1 MEIRKEIK
9 QINCYA
15 GQNRPV
21 WIVIHETDNYSKGAG
36 ALKHAQAHK
45 NGNLS
50 TSVHWYVD
58 DTVAVQTLDYSDG
71 AYAVGR
77 QYGTPLVP
85 GVTNT
90 NSINIEICVNPDS
103 DYDTAR
109 ANCVELVRQ
118 IVAETGIG
126 ADHVIRHYDAKRKHC
141 PRKMLD
147 QPQLWTDFKAAL
159 SEPVKK
165 SGWQQEN
172 GGWRFYLK
180 DGSGNYVRNDWYQDG
195 DKWYWFDGAGMMVH
209 DTWYQY
215 KGSWYYLASDG
226 AMLKGLQTISGK
238 WYYLDQTGRMATEP
252 VVLTPDQDGALCYPG
267 LAR

>member
-1 MEIRKEIK
+1 MEIRREIK

-15 GQNRPV
+15 GQNRPK

-58 DTVAVQTLDYSDG
+58 DTVAVQTLYYSDG

-77 QYGTPLVP
+77 QYGTPLVA

-103 DYDTAR
+103 NYDTAR

-118 IVAETGIG
+118 IMAETGIS

-147 QPQLWTDFKAAL
+147 QPQLWTD
-159 SEPVKK
+159 SRQR
-165 SGWQQEN
+165 SWSHREN
-172 GGWRFYLK
+172 PA
-180 DGSGNYVRNDWYQDG
+180 GSR
-195 DKWYWFDGAGMMVH
+195 
-209 DTWYQY
+209 
-215 KGSWYYLASDG
+215 
-226 AMLKGLQTISGK
+226 
-238 WYYLDQTGRMATEP
+238 RMA
-252 VVLTPDQDGALCYPG
+252 VGATTSATVSQSAMTG
-267 LAR
+267 TGTRTSGTGSTAQA

>member
-36 ALKHAQAHK
+36 ALKHAQAHR

-58 DTVAVQTLDYSDG
+58 DKVAVQTLDYRDG

-77 QYGTPLVP
+77 QYGTPLVA

-126 ADHVIRHYDAKRKHC
+126 ADHVIRHYDAKRKH
-141 PRKMLD
+141 P
-147 QPQLWTDFKAAL
+147 
-159 SEPVKK
+159 
-165 SGWQQEN
+165 
-172 GGWRFYLK
+172 
-180 DGSGNYVRNDWYQDG
+180 
-195 DKWYWFDGAGMMVH
+195 
-209 DTWYQY
+209 
-215 KGSWYYLASDG
+215 
-226 AMLKGLQTISGK
+226 
-238 WYYLDQTGRMATEP
+238 
-252 VVLTPDQDGALCYPG
+252 
-267 LAR
+267 

>member
-1 MEIRKEIK
+1 MEIRREIK

-15 GQNRPV
+15 GQNRPA

-90 NSINIEICVNPDS
+90 NSINIEICVNSDS
-103 DYDTAR
+103 DYDQAR
-109 ANCVELVRQ
+109 ANCIELVRQ
-118 IVAETGIG
+118 IMTELEIP

-141 PRKMLD
+141 PGKMLD

-165 SGWQQEN
+165 SGWQQED
-172 GGWRFYLK
+172 GGWRYYL
-180 DGSGNYVRNDWYQDG
+180 GNGQPVRNDWYWYEG
-195 DKWYWFDGAGMMVH
+195 KWYWFDGSGIMVH
-209 DTWYQY
+209 DTWYKY
-215 KGSWYYLASDG
+215 KDHWYYLGADG
-226 AMLKGLQTISGK
+226 AMVTGQQTIYGK
-238 WYYLDQTGRMATEP
+238 WYIMDTEGRMITEP
-252 VVLTPDQDGALCYPG
+252 VTLTPDQDGALRWPG
-267 LAR
+267 LAE

>member
-15 GQNRPV
+15 GQNRPA

-36 ALKHAQAHK
+36 ALKHSEAHR

-58 DTVAVQTLDYSDG
+58 DTVAVQTLYYSDG

-103 DYDTAR
+103 DYDQAR

-118 IVAETGIG
+118 IMAETGIS

-165 SGWQQEN
+165 SGWQQEDS
-172 GGWRFYLK
+172 GWRYYL
-180 DGSGNYVRNDWYQDG
+180 GNGQPVRNDWYWHDG
-195 DKWYWFDGAGMMVH
+195 KWYWFDGSGIMVH
-209 DTWYQY
+209 DTWYKY
-215 KGSWYYLASDG
+215 KDHWYYLGADG
-226 AMLKGLQTISGK
+226 AMVTGQQTIDGK
-238 WYYLDQTGRMATEP
+238 WYIMDDEGRMIVEP
-252 VVLTPDQDGALCYPG
+252 VTLTPDQDGALRWPG
-267 LAR
+267 LVE

>member
-21 WIVIHETDNYSKGAG
+21 WIVIHETDNYKMGAG
-36 ALKHAQAHK
+36 ALKHSEAHR

-58 DTVAVQTLDYSDG
+58 DTVAVQTLDYRDG

-103 DYDTAR
+103 NYDTAR
-109 ANCVELVRQ
+109 ANCIELVRQ
-118 IVAETGIG
+118 IMAETGIG
-126 ADHVIRHYDAKRKHC
+126 AAHVIRHYDAKRKHC
-141 PRKMLD
+141 PGKMLD

-165 SGWQQEN
+165 S
-172 GGWRFYLK
+172 
-180 DGSGNYVRNDWYQDG
+180 
-195 DKWYWFDGAGMMVH
+195 
-209 DTWYQY
+209 
-215 KGSWYYLASDG
+215 
-226 AMLKGLQTISGK
+226 I
-238 WYYLDQTGRMATEP
+238 
-252 VVLTPDQDGALCYPG
+252 
-267 LAR
+267 ARHA

>member
-1 MEIRKEIK
+1 MEIRREIK

-15 GQNRPV
+15 GQNRPA

-36 ALKHAQAHK
+36 ALKHAQAHR

-58 DTVAVQTLDYSDG
+58 DTVAVQTLYYSDG

-103 DYDTAR
+103 NYDTAR

-118 IVAETGIG
+118 IMAETGIS

-147 QPQLWTDFKAAL
+147 QPQLWTGFKAAL
-159 SEPVKK
+159 AEPDKK
-165 SGWQQEN
+165 AGWQQED
-172 GGWRFYLK
+172 GGWRYYL
-180 DGSGNYVRNDWYQDG
+180 GNGQPVRNDWYWHEG
-195 DKWYWFDGAGMMVH
+195 KWYWFDGAGMMVH
-209 DTWYQY
+209 DTWYKY
-215 KGSWYYLASDG
+215 KDHWYYLGADG
-226 AMLKGLQTISGK
+226 AMVTGQQTIDGQ
-238 WYYLDQTGRMATEP
+238 WYIMDDQGRMIVEP
-252 VVLTPDQDGALCYPG
+252 VTLTPDQDGALRWPG
-267 LAR
+267 LVE